1 MEKLDVAG
9 ARELL
14 GALGERLA
22 GDAEFSE
29 ASVEAHLRALAA
41 EKGVK
46 AGVLIN
52 GSRAALTGQAVGP
65 SAFHLFTAVGRER
78 AIARLRAVAS

>member
-14 GALGERLA
+14 AELAERLA
-22 GDAEFSE
+22 GDSEFSE
-29 ASVEAHLRALAA
+29 AVVEAHLRALAT
-41 EKGVK
+41 ERGVK

-65 SAFHLFTAVGRER
+65 SAFHLFTAVGRDR
-78 AIARLRAVAS
+78 AIARLRAVVR